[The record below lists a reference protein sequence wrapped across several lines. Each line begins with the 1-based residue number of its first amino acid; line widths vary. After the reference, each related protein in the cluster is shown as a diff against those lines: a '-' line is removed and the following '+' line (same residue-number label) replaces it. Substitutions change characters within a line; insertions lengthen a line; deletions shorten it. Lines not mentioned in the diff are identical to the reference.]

1 MSTNISLIN
10 HLFLQKESMKIVIC
24 GPDNILAEAGVMMKS
39 SFVRVEDISL
49 FSEHGD
55 ADAFINFF
63 VESGFVNYPANKLVL
78 INNVLS
84 IIPYNHSKNII
95 RFNGWPEFLKR
106 QVWEVT
112 GVIDGDTKCIEKAL
126 EKKFNFVTDAP
137 GFIAPRVIAMIVNEA
152 YLALED
158 KVSTPNEIDVA
169 MKLGTGYP
177 FGPFEWAEKIGIANI
192 AKLLNTLSVT
202 DKSYLPSK
210 LLIQASQTQ

>member
-1 MSTNISLIN
+1 
-10 HLFLQKESMKIVIC
+10 MKIVIC
-24 GPDNILAEAGVMMKS
+24 GPDNILAEAGVMRKS
-39 SFVRVEDISL
+39 SFLRVGDISS
-49 FSEHGD
+49 FFEHGD

-63 VESGFVNYPANKLVL
+63 PESGFVNYPANKPVL

-84 IIPYNHSKNII
+84 TIPDNCSRNII

-106 QVWEVT
+106 QIWEVS
-112 GVIDGDTKCIEKAL
+112 GVMDEDTKGIEEAL
-126 EKKFNFVTDAP
+126 EKKFNFVIDAS

-158 KVSTPNEIDVA
+158 KVSTPAEIDVA

-192 AKLLNTLSVT
+192 AKLLNSLSVT

-210 LLIQASQTQ
+210 LLIQASQIQ